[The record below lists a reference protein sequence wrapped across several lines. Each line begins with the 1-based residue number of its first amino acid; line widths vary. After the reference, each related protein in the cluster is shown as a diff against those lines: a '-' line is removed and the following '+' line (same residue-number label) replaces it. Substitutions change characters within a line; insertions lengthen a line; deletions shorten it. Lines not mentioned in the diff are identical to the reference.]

1 MDPADREA
9 EMAWAGVGL
18 PAWEDD
24 VANEEEIWPVEPG
37 AIRRAL
43 GVDSLYGFHVVEHRD
58 EESHVAAPC
67 VAHVPD
73 AAREERAASFPCIS
87 DHRYSGC
94 LGLACPLE
102 TCWTGGAT
110 VSFARRQS
118 ESSRISGALYLP
130 GAPCHTCAHL
140 SEDEIDV
147 PRPRRGRPASNGKSP
162 DQGAGAGDRGVSGE
176 ATDHA
181 AGAEGAARL
190 RRIVCSEGLWA
201 HPISLSAFLA
211 RRIPMLN
218 QDDPANC
225 PCYERRR
232 EPHPEV
238 EAHLRRRRER
248 TRRRRAEEREGP

>member
-1 MDPADREA
+1 MDPADREDEA
-9 EMAWAGVGL
+9 AWAGVGL
-18 PAWEDD
+18 LDWEDD
-24 VANEEEIWPVEPG
+24 VVEEVEICPVDPG
-37 AIRRAL
+37 AMRRAL
-43 GVDSLYGFHVVEHRD
+43 GVDSIYGFHVVAPRD
-58 EESHVAAPC
+58 EGADRTMPC
-67 VAHVPD
+67 VATPP
-73 AAREERAASFPCIS
+73 AAAQVEGIASFPCIS

-94 LGLACPLE
+94 LGLACPLD

-130 GAPCHTCAHL
+130 GAPCHSCAHL

-147 PRPRRGRPASNGKSP
+147 PRPWRGRPSNNGRSR
-162 DQGAGAGDRGVSGE
+162 DHGAGGKAGD
-176 ATDHA
+176 HA
-181 AGAEGAARL
+181 EGAEGPARL

-201 HPISLSAFLA
+201 HPISLPAFLA

-225 PCYERRR
+225 PCYERRA

-238 EAHLRRRRER
+238 EAHLRLRRER
-248 TRRRRAEEREGP
+248 TRRRRADEREDP